1 VNALAASPESSA
13 SPPPRALGI
22 ALLLALG
29 AAAGPLLVAGFRLTE
44 EGGFA
49 SSLLAFGAAAALLAA
64 PAVAAIAVAMH
75 GLGAVAARFAERPDS
90 EHEQIMIR
98 VGMGIAVLAYSF
110 GMMALAE
117 TDRGLADAF
126 VIAAFAQALG
136 WLFLAHIVMRPEPL
150 EWRRLAAMALDVGSL
165 SLFLHLGGSAVSA
178 WYPVY
183 LWVTFGYGFRYGNRH
198 LLLCGAASVAGFGLV
213 VATTVFWQDDL
224 ALSAGLIVALIVL
237 PAYVGRLIRM
247 LTEAKRQAEAAGEA
261 KGRFLAIM
269 SHELRTP
276 LNTVVGMASL
286 IGKGPLDPDQRDMLG
301 TLQIAARTLL
311 GLISD
316 ILDFSRIDAGR
327 FRPQTESFDLYETA
341 QQTIAM
347 LRPEA
352 AGKGLHLG
360 LRIDPALP
368 DMVRGWPQQ
377 FRQVLL
383 NLLVNAVKFTPQGR
397 IAVALDEVGRDQKQ
411 VRVRLTVRDQ
421 GIGIAPEA
429 RDKIFELFSQA
440 DEAVTRRYG
449 GTGLGLAIVKQ
460 LVTLMGGTVAVESEV
475 GKGSTFTVEVPL
487 EIDATAV
494 PRPLDLGGRAV
505 GVLGEEDFAAR
516 LEPYLTAWNARLVA
530 ERPAAEEAGAVIID
544 GRADAMAALA
554 TAHRIAARR
563 EVAVIL
569 VADPAWSEHIAALA
583 EGRLAA
589 VLPAPVEQRALA
601 NALRAMPHAPPPRE
615 PSVEM
620 PPAPAPVL
628 PRPSSRRP
636 RRPLRVLV
644 AEDNSAN
651 RKIMQR
657 MLEMAGHQAQLVND
671 GEAALDALEHG
682 AFDVALLDINMPVMS
697 GYEATKLYR
706 TAHMDER
713 RLPII
718 ALTAD
723 ATVETERLCRE
734 AGIDAVL
741 TKPVD
746 AEQLV
751 LAIEETVARVVG
763 SDVVAA
769 APPPPPPS
777 LRMPD
782 GPAIVTPISVHPRFG
797 LESGPVVDDE
807 AIEALRAL
815 GADTSFFNDVIET
828 FRIDA
833 RGILDQLGKSAA
845 EGDLRQ
851 FREHAHSLRSSAAN
865 VGGARLCEM
874 LLALRDLTQRE
885 LRSQGA
891 EIVERVSGE
900 LARLDAALEQKLK
913 EAKLG

>member
-1 VNALAASPESSA
+1 MSTIAGDSEAVATPS
-13 SPPPRALGI
+13 PRALAI
-22 ALLLALG
+22 AALLALV
-29 AAAGPLLVAGFRLTE
+29 AAAGPLLVAALRLAQPSAL
-44 EGGFA
+44 A
-49 SSLLAFGAAAALLAA
+49 SPLVALAAAAALLVA
-64 PAVAAIAVAMH
+64 PALAALAVAVH
-75 GLGAVAARFAERPDS
+75 GLAAVARSFATRPDS
-90 EHEQIMIR
+90 EHEQIIIR
-98 VGMGIAVLAYSF
+98 LAMGVAVLAYSF
-110 GMMALAE
+110 AMLAVAHVDGGLAE
-117 TDRGLADAF
+117 AF
-126 VIAAFAQALG
+126 VIAAAGQSLG
-136 WLFLAHIVMRPEPL
+136 WLLLAHIVMRPEAL
-150 EWRRLAAMALDVGSL
+150 GWRRIAAMVLDVASL
-165 SLFLHLGGSAVSA
+165 TLFLHLGGSAVA
-178 WYPVY
+178 VWYPVY

-213 VATTVFWQDDL
+213 VATTAFWQDDI
-224 ALSAGLIVALIVL
+224 ALSVGLMLALIVL
-237 PAYVGRLIRM
+237 PAYVARLIRM

-286 IGKGPLDPDQRDMLG
+286 IGKGQLDPDQRDMLG

-347 LRPEA
+347 LRQEA
-352 AGKGLHLG
+352 SAKGLQLG

-368 DMVRGWPQQ
+368 DLVRGWPQQ
-377 FRQVLL
+377 FRQVML
-383 NLLVNAVKFTPQGR
+383 NLVVNAVKFTPRGR
-397 IAVALDEVGRDQKQ
+397 VAVALDEAGRDARH
-411 VRVRLTVRDQ
+411 VRLRLTVRDQ
-421 GIGIAPEA
+421 GIGIPEEA
-429 RDKIFELFSQA
+429 RDKIFELFTQA

-449 GTGLGLAIVKQ
+449 GAGLGLAIVKQ
-460 LVTLMGGTVAVESEV
+460 LVTLMGGTVALESEL
-475 GKGSTFTVEVPL
+475 GKGSTFIVEVPL
-487 EIDATAV
+487 ELDPGAV
-494 PRPLDLGGRAV
+494 PRTLDLEGRKVAI
-505 GVLGEEDFAAR
+505 LGDEDFAAR
-516 LEPYLTAWNARLVA
+516 LTPLLHSWNAVLA
-530 ERPAAEEAGAVIID
+530 GGTAAEEGAGAIIID
-544 GRADAMAALA
+544 ARGDALGALA
-554 TAHRIAARR
+554 TAHGLAAKHD
-563 EVAVIL
+563 AGVIL

-601 NALRAMPHAPPPRE
+601 NALRSIPRTPSRRAAAPRPVPSPSQAPP
-615 PSVEM
+615 
-620 PPAPAPVL
+620 
-628 PRPSSRRP
+628 RRK
-636 RRPLRVLV
+636 RPLRVLV
-644 AEDNSAN
+644 AEDNTAN

-657 MLEMAGHQAQLVND
+657 MLEMVGHEAALVND
-671 GEAALDALEHG
+671 GEAALDALEKG
-682 AFDVALLDINMPVMS
+682 AFDVALFDINMPVMS

-751 LAIEETVARVVG
+751 HAIEETIARVTG
-763 SDVVAA
+763 SDLVAD
-769 APPPPPPS
+769 APPPAAARAAETP
-777 LRMPD
+777 
-782 GPAIVTPISVHPRFG
+782 GIVTPISVHPRYG
-797 LESGPVVDDE
+797 LESGAVVDDE
-807 AIEALRAL
+807 AIEALRSL
-815 GADTSFFNDVIET
+815 GAGTNFFHDVIET

-833 RGILDQLGKSAA
+833 RGIVEQLGKAA
-845 EGDLRQ
+845 VEGDLRQ

-865 VGGARLCEM
+865 VGGTRICEM
-874 LLALRDLTQRE
+874 LLGLRELTQRE
-885 LRSQGA
+885 LRAQSA
-891 EIVERVSGE
+891 DIVEKVSGE
-900 LARLDAALEQKLK
+900 LARLDAALDQKVR

>member
-1 VNALAASPESSA
+1 VNTLASPESSA
-13 SPPPRALGI
+13 SPPPRVLAI

-29 AAAGPLLVAGFRLTE
+29 AACGPLLVAGFRLTE
-44 EGGFA
+44 EGAFA
-49 SSLLAFGAAAALLAA
+49 SPLLAFGAAAVLLAS

-75 GLGAVAARFAERPDS
+75 GLGSVAARFAERPDS

-98 VGMGIAVLAYSF
+98 VGMGVAVLAYGF
-110 GMMALAE
+110 AMMALADA
-117 TDRGLADAF
+117 DRGLADAF
-126 VIAAFAQALG
+126 VIAAFAQSLG

-165 SLFLHLGGSAVSA
+165 SVFLHLGGSMVAA

-213 VATTVFWQDDL
+213 VSTTVFWQDDL

-286 IGKGPLDPDQRDMLG
+286 IGKGPLDHDQRDMLG
-301 TLQIAARTLL
+301 TLQVAARTLL

-347 LRPEA
+347 LRQDA
-352 AGKGLHLG
+352 AAKGLQLG

-383 NLLVNAVKFTPQGR
+383 NLLVNAVKFTPTGR
-397 IAVALDEVGRDQKQ
+397 VGVALDEVGRDQKH

-429 RDKIFELFSQA
+429 RDKIFELFTQA

-475 GKGSTFTVEVPL
+475 GKGSTFIVEVPL
-487 EIDATAV
+487 EIDANAV
-494 PRPLDLGGRAV
+494 PRPLDLGGRRV
-505 GVLGEEDFAAR
+505 GVLGDEDFASR
-516 LEPYLTAWNARLVA
+516 LEPFLASWNAALVREKA
-530 ERPAAEEAGAVIID
+530 AAENAGAVIID
-544 GRADAMAALA
+544 GRADALAALA
-554 TAHRIAARR
+554 TAHRLAARR
-563 EVAVIL
+563 EVTVVL

-601 NALRAMPHAPPPRE
+601 NALRAMPHGAPARE
-615 PSVEM
+615 TG
-620 PPAPAPVL
+620 ALALAPVL
-628 PRPSSRRP
+628 PRPASLRP
-636 RRPLRVLV
+636 KRPLRVLV

-657 MLEMAGHQAQLVND
+657 MLEMAGHEAQLVND
-671 GEAALDALEHG
+671 GEAALDALERG
-682 AFDVALLDINMPVMS
+682 SFDVALLDINMPLMS

-777 LRMPD
+777 LRTLE
-782 GPAIVTPISVHPRFG
+782 GPAIVTPISVHPRYG

-807 AIEALRAL
+807 AIDALRAL
-815 GADTSFFNDVIET
+815 GAETSFFNDVIET

-833 RGILDQLGKSAA
+833 RGILEQLGKAA
-845 EGDLRQ
+845 GEADVRQ

-874 LLALRDLTQRE
+874 LLSLRDLTQRE
-885 LRSQGA
+885 LRAQGA
-891 EIVERVSGE
+891 EIVEKVSGE
-900 LARLDAALEQKLK
+900 LARLDAALEQKLR
-913 EAKLG
+913 EAKHG